1 MTLKERVRRE
11 EGNHD
16 SMIVYADGGLFYNL
30 YERSAYAFCT
40 RIKSFKVNVKT
51 IQGLDAPFVSIGV
64 PVNRKEE
71 YLPDLAADPDDEKC
85 FRIRLKDPV
94 DEESFIKWK
103 NLAVSNDEEIRRL
116 RHVKRRGVPEP
127 DNTDYTTVRHC
138 IIEIKGLN
146 MASMTPMDAMN
157 FLHTMQERLKD
168 INV

>member
-1 MTLKERVRRE
+1 M
-11 EGNHD
+11 
-16 SMIVYADGGLFYNL
+16 
-30 YERSAYAFCT
+30 C
-40 RIKSFKVNVKT
+40 
-51 IQGLDAPFVSIGV
+51 LDAPFVSIGV